1 MGNLKERHLAS
12 AVLAALADTPAVLI
26 VGPRQAGK
34 STLCRML
41 GGKDGRA
48 FITFDDANA
57 LASAR
62 TDPQGFVASLPPRV
76 ILDEIQRVPEL
87 LLALKLEIDRARQP
101 GRFLMTGSANVLALP
116 RIADSLAG
124 RMEVVTLWPLSQ
136 GEIEGAADR
145 FIARAFGDDFPAAAT
160 IADTRRALIERALVG
175 GYPEALTRDAHRRDA
190 WFASYLTT
198 ILQRD
203 VRDISNIE
211 GLTELPRILRFLA
224 SRAGKVLN
232 IADAGRSLALPHT
245 TLARYLS
252 LLENTFL
259 IRKIPAWAGDTGRRL
274 TKAPRMMLVD
284 TGLVAHLDG
293 ITADSL
299 TGDFTRAGGLL
310 ENLAAMELVKQ
321 AGWSATRPDLYHYRS
336 YAGQEVDFVLE
347 AADGRLVGIEVKARV
362 TVSDSDF
369 AGLRSFRD
377 AVGRRFRRGIVLHGG
392 SATLPFG
399 DEMLAAPIGTLW
411 Q

>member
-1 MGNLKERHLAS
+1 MANLKERYLGP
-12 AVLAALADTPAVLI
+12 AVRVALTDTPAVLI

-34 STLCRML
+34 TTLCRMV
-41 GGKDGRA
+41 GAPDARS
-48 FITFDDANA
+48 FITFDDANV
-57 LASAR
+57 LASAKA
-62 TDPQGFVASLPPRV
+62 DPQGFVALLPRHV
-76 ILDEIQRVPEL
+76 VLDEIQRVPEL
-87 LLALKLEIDRARQP
+87 LLALKLEIDTARQP

-124 RMEVVTLWPLSQ
+124 RMEVITLWPLSQ
-136 GEIEGAADR
+136 GEIEGTPER
-145 FIARAFGDDFPAAAT
+145 FLARIFGDDF
-160 IADTRRALIERALVG
+160 RAEVVVGDGRESLIDRALVG
-175 GYPEALTRDAHRRDA
+175 GYAEVLARNAGRRDA

-211 GLTELPRILRFLA
+211 GLTDLPRILRFLA

-232 IADAGRSLALPHT
+232 VADAGRALGVPHT
-245 TLARYLS
+245 TLTRYLS

-274 TKAPRMMLVD
+274 TKAPRIVLTD

-299 TGDFTRAGGLL
+299 AGDFTRAGGLL
-310 ENLAAMELVKQ
+310 ENLAAMELIKQ
-321 AGWSATRPDLYHYRS
+321 SGWSATRANLYHYRS
-336 YAGQEVDFVLE
+336 HAGQEVDFVLE
-347 AADGRLVGIEVKARV
+347 AADGRLVGIEVKART

-369 AGLRSFRD
+369 GGLRSFRD
-377 AVGRRFRRGIVLHGG
+377 VVGRRFHRGMVLYGG

-399 DEMLAAPIGTLW
+399 DQMTAAPISALW
-411 Q
+411 S

>member
-1 MGNLKERHLAS
+1 
-12 AVLAALADTPAVLI
+12 
-26 VGPRQAGK
+26 
-34 STLCRML
+34 ML
-41 GGKDGRA
+41 GTHDNRR
-48 FITFDDANA
+48 FITFDDANV

-62 TDPQGFVASLPPRV
+62 TDPQGFVASLPLRV
-76 ILDEIQRVPEL
+76 VLDEIQRVPEL
-87 LLALKLEIDRARQP
+87 MLALKLEIDTARQP
-101 GRFLMTGSANVLALP
+101 GRFLMTGSTNVLALP

-124 RMEVVTLWPLSQ
+124 RMEVITLWPLSQ
-136 GEIEGAADR
+136 GEIEGAPER
-145 FIARAFGDDFPAAAT
+145 FIARVFGDNFRADVAT
-160 IADTRRALIERALVG
+160 ADARESLVERALVG
-175 GYPEALTRDAHRRDA
+175 GYPEMLSRDARRRNA

-232 IADAGRSLALPHT
+232 IADAGRSLGVPQT

-252 LLENTFL
+252 LLESTFL

-274 TKAPRMMLVD
+274 TKAPRVVLTD

-299 TGDFTRAGGLL
+299 AGDFTRAGGLL
-310 ENLAAMELVKQ
+310 ENLVGTELIKQ
-321 AGWSATRPDLYHYRS
+321 SGWSAIHVDLYHYRS

-347 AADGRLVGIEVKARV
+347 AADGQLVGIEVKARV
-362 TVSDSDF
+362 TVNDSDF
-369 AGLRSFRD
+369 GGLRSFRD
-377 AVGRRFRRGIVLHGG
+377 AVGRRFHRGIVLYGG
-392 SATLPFG
+392 SGTLPFG
-399 DEMLAAPIGTLW
+399 DQMIAAPISALW
-411 Q
+411 N